1 MKKQACKKISIIGGS
16 LYGILLAVQIKK
28 QLRNK
33 VEIVIH
39 EKGNQILQSWNEQD
53 INGIKITNG
62 FHGIEIPRSLNFSKI
77 LGNEFIDENF
87 KKIANYKLI
96 WLNDRLVPYR
106 YDIGLLPDNIR
117 NELEGLKNDSDV
129 KDYLKYGNTGELG
142 DLLKRVGRRYANGI
156 EDYFHMI
163 FPWYFPNK
171 FFREDRLLSSQT
183 RKKQESYYLIPKDGT
198 FVKARKNLEEYL
210 KELGI
215 KVETNSQI
223 DIEEKMDGEINIWAT
238 NTAILAKRYLGRDVE
253 CLRHNKRNLTV
264 SLFKIKSEE
273 LRRTMSIFEYRPSEI
288 LVMDKED
295 IDLARISFMDIKN
308 DSRKKYVIL
317 ESQSDSKKII
327 EEEEIKKISEK
338 ILSSELEYIGSKE
351 IGTLYN
357 AGMNNYETIEKKF
370 EEIEKRIDVKVGFK
384 YWWPINSCRAAD
396 AAVQYSR
403 EIIEEIKEK
412 DER

>member
-1 MKKQACKKISIIGGS
+1 MSTKIHGWINWDWDGEDIESFVNAFSDPYDGAKTRITRNENMIIYLKKVSCIKNRRFHPFISGIIYRKYENKPYVACEKTIIVKSIRLNMLTKKPQYYWEIDCTVQKKIWKSHKNQNIFQTMKKQACKKVSIIGGS

-62 FHGIEIPRSLNFSKI
+62 FHGIEIPRALNFSKI
-77 LGNEFIDENF
+77 LGNKFIDKNF

-106 YDIGLLPDNIR
+106 YDIRLLPDNIR

-198 FVKARKNLEEYL
+198 FVK
-210 KELGI
+210 
-215 KVETNSQI
+215 Q
-223 DIEEKMDGEINIWAT
+223 
-238 NTAILAKRYLGRDVE
+238 
-253 CLRHNKRNLTV
+253 
-264 SLFKIKSEE
+264 
-273 LRRTMSIFEYRPSEI
+273 
-288 LVMDKED
+288 
-295 IDLARISFMDIKN
+295 
-308 DSRKKYVIL
+308 
-317 ESQSDSKKII
+317 
-327 EEEEIKKISEK
+327 EK
-338 ILSSELEYIGSKE
+338 IWKS
-351 IGTLYN
+351 T
-357 AGMNNYETIEKKF
+357 
-370 EEIEKRIDVKVGFK
+370 
-384 YWWPINSCRAAD
+384 
-396 AAVQYSR
+396 
-403 EIIEEIKEK
+403 
-412 DER
+412 